1 MNSQSESSEDSI
13 RKIIH
18 DLNGELFLIRGNA
31 ELASEGLDPNS
42 ETRKHLDNITER
54 TNAIN
59 RLVQR
64 LRQKQ
69 YQFEGRPQ
77 P

>member
-1 MNSQSESSEDSI
+1 MHSQPENNEDTI

-31 ELASEGLDPNS
+31 ELAGDGIDPNS
-42 ETRKHLDNITER
+42 ETRKHLDKIMER

-59 RLVQR
+59 GLVQR

-69 YQFEGRPQ
+69 YKFEGRPQ
-77 P
+77 